1 MHSIYL
7 IKVWKESKALF
18 IFLFIF
24 IFFQFF
30 FIAKRIQNFPFFIFD
45 MYSRP
50 IEKPTTFSIYEIK
63 ANGKSVDYTS
73 FKNTQENTILNSIQT
88 YSTAKK
94 EFPKSIYETLIEHRF
109 KNKIS
114 TTNYQFIK
122 NGLSN
127 NEAAIYEFDNWL
139 NRYCIQSNVDFSV
152 YKNTYNFQNKSKID
166 SILILSEDA
175 I

>member
-30 FIAKRIQNFPFFIFD
+30 FISKRIQNFPFFIFD

-122 NGLSN
+122 NGLTN
-127 NEAAIYEFDNWL
+127 NQATFDYFDNWL
-139 NRYCIQSNVDFSV
+139 NRYCIQSNIDFSV

>member
-1 MHSIYL
+1 MQSIYL

-18 IFLFIF
+18 IGIFIF

-50 IEKPTTFSIYEIK
+50 IEKPSTFTIYEIK

-73 FKNTQENTILNSIQT
+73 FKNTQENTILNTIQT
-88 YSTAKK
+88 YETTEKV
-94 EFPKSIYETLIEHRF
+94 FPKSIYETVIEQRF

-114 TTNYQFIK
+114 SSNYQFIK

-127 NEAAIYEFDNWL
+127 NKAAIDEFDNWL
-139 NRYCIQSNVDFSV
+139 NRYCIQSNGFSV
-152 YKNTYNFQNKSKID
+152 YKNTYNFQTKQQID

>member
-1 MHSIYL
+1 MQSIYL
-7 IKVWKESKALF
+7 IKVWEESKALF

-50 IEKPTTFSIYEIK
+50 IEKPSSFTIYEIK
-63 ANGKSVDYTS
+63 INGKTLDYTTLT
-73 FKNTQENTILNSIQT
+73 NTKENVLLNSIYT
-88 YSTAKK
+88 YENAKQV
-94 EFPKSIYETLIEHRF
+94 FPKSTNEAVIEHRF

-114 TTNYQFIK
+114 ASSYQFIK
-122 NGLSN
+122 NGLTN
-127 NEAAIYEFDNWL
+127 NQAAIDEFDNWL

-152 YKNTYNFQNKSKID
+152 YKNTYNFQNKTKTD
-166 SILILSEDA
+166 SILIFSKDA